1 MTRFDQKVDDLSN
14 GLPLRVKIS
23 IVRVQRE
30 LIRNDQ
36 ATIYVFMRIVVVIRQ
51 ELGQRRLLYF
61 TESRSLEHRTVHHL
75 FTLFLRFNWR
85 WLMQVACL
93 YNKLLVVVEYIC
105 TYANEFSTIADSYGS
120 WFLFSKKFDNLE
132 KRKSFQRVFQMFKIR
147 SFTTSIV
154 IILWYNCKLYGNEK
168 YWKLV
173 EDIE

>member
-75 FTLFLRFNWR
+75 FTLFLRFN
-85 WLMQVACL
+85 
-93 YNKLLVVVEYIC
+93 
-105 TYANEFSTIADSYGS
+105 
-120 WFLFSKKFDNLE
+120 
-132 KRKSFQRVFQMFKIR
+132 
-147 SFTTSIV
+147 
-154 IILWYNCKLYGNEK
+154 
-168 YWKLV
+168 
-173 EDIE
+173 